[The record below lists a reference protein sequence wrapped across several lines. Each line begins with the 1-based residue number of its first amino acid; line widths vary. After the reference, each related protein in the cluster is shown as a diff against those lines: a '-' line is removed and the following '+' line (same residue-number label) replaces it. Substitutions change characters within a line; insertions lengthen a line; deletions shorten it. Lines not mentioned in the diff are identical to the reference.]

1 MALVNIPPTPVR
13 IRWDRSNDRPTE
25 LSWPGHRLRITGL
38 DTVRD
43 ERAAYPV
50 GRGPRLTLIVRGTD
64 GTRASVAFDGRR
76 WTVEALDP
84 AA

>member
-1 MALVNIPPTPVR
+1 VALVRISPTPVR
-13 IRWDRSNDRPTE
+13 IRWDRSAGRPADVR
-25 LSWPGHRLRITGL
+25 WPGHHLRIAAL
-38 DTVRD
+38 DAVRD

-50 GRGPRLTLIVRGTD
+50 GQGPRLTLVVRGDD